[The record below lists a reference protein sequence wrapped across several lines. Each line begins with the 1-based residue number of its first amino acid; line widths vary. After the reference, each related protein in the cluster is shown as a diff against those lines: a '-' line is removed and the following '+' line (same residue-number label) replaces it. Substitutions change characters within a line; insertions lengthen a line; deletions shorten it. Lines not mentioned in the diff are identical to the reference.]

1 MRSSDLLRSVLW
13 PAAVVLESD
22 EVELL
27 LALSW
32 SKVEDVLSAPFILL
46 LSDLLSEVV
55 VLEEL
60 GVELEL
66 VSWLCARAP
75 EAASAR
81 ARTDNATN
89 LIGNTSAVVVYPE
102 GWRRPTSF
110 TTHDPSRG
118 GAWTGRASPE
128 RPEARRAGPNG
139 SALRKNSRI
148 ETTPRT
154 RIHTRRCASRSG
166 S

>member
-66 VSWLCARAP
+66 VSWLFARAP
-75 EAASAR
+75 EAARAR
-81 ARTDNATN
+81 ARPDNATDR
-89 LIGNTSAVVVYPE
+89 IGTTRSVAVCSDVYQISMSS
-102 GWRRPTSF
+102 T
-110 TTHDPSRG
+110 
-118 GAWTGRASPE
+118 
-128 RPEARRAGPNG
+128 
-139 SALRKNSRI
+139 L
-148 ETTPRT
+148 
-154 RIHTRRCASRSG
+154 
-166 S
+166 

>member
-75 EAASAR
+75 EAASASAR
-81 ARTDNATN
+81 ADNTMN
-89 LIGNTSAVVVYPE
+89 LIENLRGLLCT
-102 GWRRPTSF
+102 RRLAMP
-110 TTHDPSRG
+110 DPVHN
-118 GAWTGRASPE
+118 A
-128 RPEARRAGPNG
+128 RPLARRCVGRP
-139 SALRKNSRI
+139 S
-148 ETTPRT
+148 
-154 RIHTRRCASRSG
+154 
-166 S
+166 